1 MKVAGPMV
9 FHIQQL
15 GISSFIQDG
24 GRGCTVHLTNS
35 NSQFRDFERM
45 LMRDM
50 AGPGL
55 CIEIRARYETETSGM
70 TVKISGLWIS
80 VTLHTLIS

>member
-1 MKVAGPMV
+1 MV

-24 GRGCTVHLTNS
+24 GRGCAVHLTNS
-35 NSQFRDFERM
+35 NSQFRVFERM
-45 LMRDM
+45 LMRDV

-55 CIEIRARYETETSGM
+55 CIETRGRYETETSGM
-70 TVKISGLWIS
+70 TVKISELWIS
-80 VTLHTLIS
+80 VTLQTLIS